1 MGSCIMFLQGLTDV
15 DRKLLDIMWHIDT
28 QEELNQFL
36 SMLPKVLRDR
46 AEVLIE
52 LVKLAAIDDEIE
64 AMETYPDAEDM
75 LRDIMD

>member
-1 MGSCIMFLQGLTDV
+1 MFLQGLTDV

-75 LRDIMD
+75 LRNIMD